1 MNREIVRKRP
11 TFHTTR
17 RRALLYPILVG
28 LGLMLVSAWLFLGFQ
43 RGQIK
48 TPFQPTPTPTRIAKS
63 YIEEAQVYFSMGKLD
78 DPSNNITIT
87 PVMQLPTSVDGT
99 PQPSPTPI
107 PAINDAIEAYQA
119 ALTLDPKN
127 ASAWAEL
134 ARIQAY
140 SSNML
145 RNDTERLARLEDSM
159 KSADKAIAL
168 APDDSTIRAIRAFVL
183 DWYSSNPLLTSEQSQ
198 NLLSQAYSEAVRAFQ
213 LDPNNALALAY
224 YAEILTDQQK
234 WTQAGKYA
242 EQAAKLDDNSM
253 DTHRVYGYTLES
265 VGAYNAA
272 IQQYQKAA
280 EINPN
285 LTFLYIL
292 IGRLY
297 REGIKN
303 PDRALEYFDRAA
315 AINAQLGVQNPL
327 PYIEIAR
334 TYTQQGQFFVAARN
348 AEKALAF
355 DSTNAPTYGQL
366 GLIFIKARNYEGA
379 LTLLKC
385 AVVGCAAK
393 ENEMGKTDVTGV
405 PLTNKTVA
413 YYYVEYGTVLAFLS
427 RLPNEDYC
435 QDARQVLQQVRD
447 KYPDD
452 PILMGIVQDSEGI
465 CNRLEGGARPAVPTA
480 PSQASG
486 TPGPSPTPPARL
498 PSTPT
503 PGY

>member
-1 MNREIVRKRP
+1 MNREIVGKGP
-11 TFHTTR
+11 TFRNTR
-17 RRALLYPILVG
+17 RRALLYPILGG
-28 LGLMLVSAWLFLGFQ
+28 LGLVLVTAWLFLGFQ

-87 PVMQLPTSVDGT
+87 PIIQLPTSVDGT

-119 ALTLDPKN
+119 ALVLDPKD

-145 RNDTERLARLEDSM
+145 RNDTERLARLQDSM
-159 KSADKAIAL
+159 KSADKAIEL

-183 DWYSSNPLLTSEQSQ
+183 DWYSSNPLLTNEQSQ
-198 NLLSQAYSEAVRAFQ
+198 NLLSQAYSEAVRAYQ

-234 WTQAGKYA
+234 WTQAEKYA

-265 VGAYNAA
+265 VGAYNSA

-280 EINPN
+280 DINPN

-366 GLIFIKARNYEGA
+366 GLIYIKARNYEGA

-385 AVVGCAAK
+385 AVAGCTAK
-393 ENEMGKTDVTGV
+393 ENEMGKTDVVGV
-405 PLTNKTVA
+405 ALTNKTVA

-435 QDARQVLQQVRD
+435 PDARQVLQQVRD

-465 CNRLEGGARPAVPTA
+465 CSRLEGGAPPVIPTS
-480 PSQASG
+480 PSQGSG
-486 TPGPSPTPPARL
+486 TPGPGSIPPAKS

-503 PGY
+503 PSY